1 MLHKALYLRKVND
14 LKILKMKKILFF
26 IFLLSVQFSFAQEED
41 AWIFFKN
48 KPNAQHFLSNPLE
61 MLSQRAIDRRNN
73 QNISFD
79 EKDVPIHSAYY
90 NQIKSVNGIAVL
102 AKSKWLN
109 ALHIK
114 GSLNDINSLKQQFSF
129 IEKIEFANKTLNN
142 KSVAI
147 NYDKSESKFRETFT
161 EFNYGEAYNQINM
174 LNGDFIHQKGFTGE
188 GMIIALMD
196 AGYPNVDTL
205 PSFKRLR
212 DNNRILGGYDF
223 VSRDDNFYKG
233 YRHGTLVLS
242 AIAGYK
248 DGIFVGTAPD
258 ASFYLFITEN
268 TANETPLE
276 ESLWV
281 EAAEKADSLGVDVIN
296 TSLGYSKFNESKYNY
311 TYEDMD
317 GKTTFISRGANIGS
331 SRGMLIVVSAGNE
344 GLKPWKHITAP
355 ADAQGVL
362 SVGAVNANGVLAGFS
377 SRGLTSDGRI
387 KPDVMAQG
395 QGSALLHHETD
406 ELISANGTSF
416 SSPIMAGMLSCL
428 WQAFPNKT
436 AEEIKNIIREVS
448 DRYSNPNADYGYGIP
463 DFKKAFERLNINE
476 FNGESDIS
484 IYPNP
489 ASEILYFKGVKDRGK
504 IISIFDISGKKLLNI
519 ETTKNEIDIS
529 DLPKGIYFIE
539 FNKKQYF
546 RFIKK

>member
-1 MLHKALYLRKVND
+1 MNN

-26 IFLLSVQFSFAQEED
+26 IFLLSFQFSYSQEED
-41 AWIFFKN
+41 AWIYFKD

-61 MLSQRAIDRRNN
+61 MLSQRAIDRRNK

-79 EKDVPIHSAYY
+79 EKDVPLHSAYY
-90 NQIKSVNGIAVL
+90 NQIKSVDGIAVL

-114 GSLNDINSLKQQFSF
+114 GSSNDISLLKQQFSF
-129 IEKIEFANKTLNN
+129 IEKIEFANKILNN

-147 NYDKSESKFRETFT
+147 NYAKSESKFRETLT
-161 EFNYGEAYNQINM
+161 EFNYGNAYNQINM
-174 LNGDFIHQKGFTGE
+174 LNGDFLHKKGFTGE

-196 AGYPNVDTL
+196 AGYPNVNTL

-223 VSRDDNFYKG
+223 VSRDENFYKG

-248 DGIFVGTAPD
+248 DGVFVGTAPD

-268 TANETPLE
+268 TTNETPLE

-344 GLKPWKHITAP
+344 GLDAWKHITAP

-362 SVGAVNANGVLAGFS
+362 SVGAVNAYEVLAGFS

-395 QGSALLHHETD
+395 EGSALLHHETD

-416 SSPIMAGMLSCL
+416 SSPIMAGMVSCL

-463 DFKKAFERLNINE
+463 DFKKAFERLNIND
-476 FNGESDIS
+476 FTWKSDIS

-489 ASEILYFKGVKDRGK
+489 ASDILYFKGVDDINKT
-504 IISIFDISGKKLLNI
+504 ISIFDASGKKLLNF
-519 ETTKNEIDIS
+519 ETNKNEIDIS

-546 RFIKK
+546 RFLK

>member
-1 MLHKALYLRKVND
+1 
-14 LKILKMKKILFF
+14 MKKILFF
-26 IFLLSVQFSFAQEED
+26 VFLLSLQVSFAQEED
-41 AWIFFKN
+41 AWVFFKD

-61 MLSQRAIDRRNN
+61 MLSQRAIDRRNK

-79 EKDVPIHSAYY
+79 EKDVPIHNTYY

-114 GSLNDINSLKQQFSF
+114 GSLNDINSLKQQYFF
-129 IEKIEFANKTLNN
+129 ISKIEFANKSLNN
-142 KSVAI
+142 KAVEI
-147 NYDKSESKFRETFT
+147 NYDKSESKFREAFT

-174 LNGDFIHQKGFTGE
+174 LNGDFIHKKGFTGE
-188 GMIIALMD
+188 GIIIALMD
-196 AGYPNVDTL
+196 AGYPNVNTL
-205 PSFKRLR
+205 PGFKRLR

-268 TANETPLE
+268 ATYETPLE

-296 TSLGYSKFNESKYNY
+296 TSLGYNNFNESKYNY

-362 SVGAVNANGVLAGFS
+362 SVGAVDAYGVLAGFS

-395 QGSALLHHETD
+395 QGSALLHYETD
-406 ELISANGTSF
+406 ELISVNGTSF
-416 SSPIMAGMLSCL
+416 SSPIMAGMVSCL
-428 WQAFPNKT
+428 WQAYPNKT

-463 DFKKAFERLNINE
+463 DFKKAFERLNINDLTV
-476 FNGESDIS
+476 ESNIS

-489 ASEILYFKGVKDRGK
+489 VNKTLYIKGIKGVGK
-504 IISIFDISGKKLLNI
+504 TISVFDTYGKRVLNF
-519 ETTKNEIDIS
+519 ETNKNKINVS
-529 DLPKGIYFIE
+529 NLSKGVYFLE
-539 FNKKQYF
+539 LNEKEYF

>member
-1 MLHKALYLRKVND
+1 MNN

-26 IFLLSVQFSFAQEED
+26 IFLLSFQFSYSQEED
-41 AWIFFKN
+41 AWIYFKD

-61 MLSQRAIDRRNN
+61 MLSQRAIDRRNK

-79 EKDVPIHSAYY
+79 EKDVPLHSAYY
-90 NQIKSVNGIAVL
+90 NQIKSVDGIAVL

-114 GSLNDINSLKQQFSF
+114 GSSNDISSLKQQFSF
-129 IEKIEFANKTLNN
+129 IEKIEFANKILNN

-147 NYDKSESKFRETFT
+147 NYAKSESKFRETLT
-161 EFNYGEAYNQINM
+161 EFNYGNAYNQINM
-174 LNGDFIHQKGFTGE
+174 LNGDFLHKKGFTGE

-196 AGYPNVDTL
+196 AGYPNVNTL

-223 VSRDDNFYKG
+223 VSRDENFYKG

-248 DGIFVGTAPD
+248 DGVFVGTAPD

-268 TANETPLE
+268 TTNETPLE

-362 SVGAVNANGVLAGFS
+362 SVGAVNAYEVLAGFS

-416 SSPIMAGMLSCL
+416 SSPIMAGMVSCL

-463 DFKKAFERLNINE
+463 EFKKAFERLNIND
-476 FNGESDIS
+476 FTWKSDIS

-489 ASEILYFKGVKDRGK
+489 VSDILYFKGVDDINKT
-504 IISIFDISGKKLLNI
+504 ISIIDASGKKLLNF
-519 ETTKNEIDIS
+519 ETNKNEIDIS

-546 RFIKK
+546 RFLKN

>member
-1 MLHKALYLRKVND
+1 MNN

-26 IFLLSVQFSFAQEED
+26 IFLLSFQFSYAQEED
-41 AWIFFKN
+41 AWIYFKD

-61 MLSQRAIDRRNN
+61 MLSQRAIDRRNK

-79 EKDVPIHSAYY
+79 EKDVPLHSAYY
-90 NQIKSVNGIAVL
+90 NQIKSVDGIAVL

-114 GSLNDINSLKQQFSF
+114 GSSNDISSLKQQFSF
-129 IEKIEFANKTLNN
+129 IEKIEFANKILNN

-147 NYDKSESKFRETFT
+147 NYAKSESKFRETLT
-161 EFNYGEAYNQINM
+161 EFNYGNAYNQINM
-174 LNGDFIHQKGFTGE
+174 LNGDFLHKKGFTGE

-196 AGYPNVDTL
+196 AGYPNVNTL

-223 VSRDDNFYKG
+223 VSRDENFYKG

-248 DGIFVGTAPD
+248 DGVFVGTAPD

-268 TANETPLE
+268 TTNETPLE

-296 TSLGYSKFNESKYNY
+296 TSLGYNKFNESKYNY

-344 GLKPWKHITAP
+344 GLDAWKHITAP

-362 SVGAVNANGVLAGFS
+362 SVGAVNAYEVLAGFS

-416 SSPIMAGMLSCL
+416 SSPIMAGMVSCL

-463 DFKKAFERLNINE
+463 DFKKTFERLNIND
-476 FNGESDIS
+476 FTWESDIS

-489 ASEILYFKGVKDRGK
+489 ASDILYFKGVDDINKT
-504 IISIFDISGKKLLNI
+504 ISIFDASGKKLLNF
-519 ETTKNEIDIS
+519 ETNKNEIDIS

-546 RFIKK
+546 RFLKN